1 MTWLEG
7 VTVRRSVN
15 ESLLFGM
22 TQMSMAKTWLRTGG
36 GQGSL
41 NLSIVRVALREIYT
55 KRGRLWAVPGH

>member
-7 VTVRRSVN
+7 ATARRCGVWWPAGRSVI

-36 GQGSL
+36 GF
-41 NLSIVRVALREIYT
+41 VRGLY
-55 KRGRLWAVPGH
+55 W